1 MYIISMLCVNCIY
14 AGYTTIDEYR
24 LIFGDGGGFEATTTE
39 NNSKLIPMIQ
49 ALPYNEPGQTYRAK
63 NINFVRPII
72 EGETDTA
79 LLYEVTSLKYGDKDS
94 PCIPVDTV
102 DTWLGCPRYLVGY
115 LWDEGEGGKIP
126 DINDTISIKEETD
139 ALIDKD
145 SSFWKDD
152 LGLIGFEHFDSDPK
166 SSLYKAKTDA
176 DLDEAYLLIGD
187 SAKEF
192 IGIVSGNRA
201 ESFEINKYKITEM
214 PGNKAIISREPVHM
228 GLGNNPIYIGNDK
241 ETNLP
246 IMTLFPEFTDENST
260 SAKISVN
267 TDRVMRDLTVIGK
280 FKVEGSLASET
291 DFGILH
297 QEANEIHEIVIP
309 TLLAD
314 PPGYEVIPGC
324 KPFTVSYVAHNF
336 LIMGHVSGARPAEK
350 SGRVGKVTIWLAL
363 KYYNDYGEAVYYK
376 ESDIRKQTERVM
388 EGSYAQTS
396 VSLATQLVINLEADN
411 SKIEGNSASSSIESS
426 WLACLRLS
434 NEHTD
439 DDVYYRSEGEQN
451 QIVILGL
458 PGGELSPDVPNPIP
472 PPEFEAFED
481 SNLEFVTAD
490 RPLFQKNAMIF
501 RPEDSEGSTETI
513 LAGISASGD
522 FVIFT
527 DGVSPIPL
535 KAPYIDVDVLYKISV
550 LKIIDEKTESL
561 FNIQRFK
568 DSNDDDDF
576 NATDDKLERLSFI
589 IPYKDSSDPNNIND
603 YMRGPYGQ
611 YYDADEQKVEIDQS
625 TSIVDYGI
633 ATYGTTV
640 NISITG
646 NTSLRLASGVDV
658 GTNSEIRFLNIPSGN
673 FVDMTT
679 PKSYAQLIMDD
690 KQSSGYFLSNPTAE
704 VAFTGVYEG
713 DIGKMFYLKCAA
725 VQNSPLSHPNVF
737 VKPSEGTHDYTQGDC
752 LANNDASNA
761 SQPNQKT
768 MELHIHGNEIYTE
781 GLPDLGYKFVILSS
795 LSTNTHRANEGTYL
809 SINLVNPSHTAIL
822 NGKQCG
828 SGGGACNTD
837 KSLFSG
843 DTAIW
848 WGANKTYTFTNMAM
862 LENVKGIADDACNG
876 GDCTDDTTYR
886 LNISVLTSHED
897 IKTNFDKATGDW
909 LNEDGVSFI
918 HEDLYHSGAIWV
930 LGFPDPI

>member
-79 LLYEVTSLKYGDKDS
+79 LLYEVTSLQYGDKDS
-94 PCIPVDTV
+94 PCIAV

-115 LWDEGEGGKIP
+115 LWEAGEDGKIP

-176 DLDEAYLLIGD
+176 DLDEAYLLIGN

-241 ETNLP
+241 DTNLP

-309 TLLAD
+309 TNLAD

-336 LIMGHVSGARPAEK
+336 LIMGHVSGQRPAEQ

-439 DDVYYRSEGEQN
+439 DNVYYRSEGEQN

-501 RPEDSEGSTETI
+501 RPEDSAGSTETI

-550 LKIIDEKTESL
+550 LKIIEEKTESL

-568 DSNDDDDF
+568 DSNDDDVF

-611 YYDADEQKVEIDQS
+611 YYDANDQEVKIDQS

-673 FVDMTT
+673 FVDMTN
-679 PKSYAQLIMDD
+679 PESYAQLIMDD

-725 VQNSPLSHPNVF
+725 TNGSGSTYPNVF

-752 LANNDASNA
+752 LAGAIT
-761 SQPNQKT
+761 PMGYGPQKT

-795 LSTNTHRANEGTYL
+795 LSTNMYAKYEGTYL
-809 SINLVNPSHTAIL
+809 SIDLVRASDTANL

-828 SGGGACNTD
+828 SGSACNTD

-843 DTAIW
+843 DANTW

-862 LENVKGIADDACNG
+862 LENVKGIADDECID
-876 GDCTDDTTYR
+876 GDCTDDTDYR
-886 LNISVLTSHED
+886 LNIAVWTSHED
-897 IKTNFDKATGDW
+897 IGTNFNSTTTVVGYSSDHP
-909 LNEDGVSFI
+909 E
-918 HEDLYHSGAIWV
+918 LYHSGAIWV